1 MKFTI
6 NREQFLKGLTIAT
19 KPTTTKSPM
28 PILSN
33 VLMSLD
39 NRGLRL
45 LGSNGDLT
53 IQTLIPLRINDIEVI
68 RIYEE
73 GATLVSSKIITEIIR
88 KVEGNEINLEIIDRS
103 IVQIDDGR
111 SNFKLTSVRADDYPD
126 IDLEKTGVTFEVAS
140 KELIK
145 LVEQTAFAASTKE
158 QRPILTAVHLFASN
172 GLLEAVATDSARL
185 GKKTIEILDN
195 VTFNANVPARVL
207 QEISKTIEG
216 TLGIKNIDISV
227 SDKKILFEFDG
238 TIITSRLI
246 AGEFPNT
253 KNIIPKSFTN
263 TLEINANELL
273 KAMDRVSLLAASE
286 RENIVKLTMKEDSI
300 IVSSKS
306 ALSGSA
312 TEAITTFKYGGEPL
326 EISFNYTFLTAAI
339 RACLSE
345 DVQIGFTGEMKPFV
359 VKTRD
364 DETHIQIVT
373 PVRTY

>member
-53 IQTLIPLRINDIEVI
+53 IQTLIPLRINDMEVI

-158 QRPILTAVHLFASN
+158 QRPILTSVHLFASE

-195 VTFNANVPARVL
+195 VTFSANVPARVL

-216 TLGIKNIDISV
+216 TLGIKNIEISV